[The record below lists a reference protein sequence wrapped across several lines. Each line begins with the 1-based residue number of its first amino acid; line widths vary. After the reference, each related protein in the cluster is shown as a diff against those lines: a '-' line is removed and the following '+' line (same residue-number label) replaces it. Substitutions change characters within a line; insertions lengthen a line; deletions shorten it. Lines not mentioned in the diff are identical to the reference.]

1 MSIRFQV
8 GDVARHAD
16 SSEWRTVKHIRYNNK
31 GEQLVGFG
39 RQPVGFSMAKDLILQ
54 EPVQLKFNMKPE
66 TREGMDSL
74 HKLLD
79 DFYRQNPTA
88 SAMMVDGFMDRDTD
102 TFADGMRMF
111 MTE

>member
-8 GDVARHAD
+8 GDVARHTD
-16 SSEWRTVKHIRYNNK
+16 SSNWRTVKHICYNSK

-66 TREGMDSL
+66 TREGFGKNST
-74 HKLLD
+74 LLD
-79 DFYRQNPTA
+79 HFCQQNPVA
-88 SAMMVDGFMDRDTD
+88 SAMMLDGFMDKDVD
-102 TFADGMRMF
+102 SMCDGIRMF

>member
-1 MSIRFQV
+1 MTIRFQV
-8 GDVARHAD
+8 GDVARFKD
-16 SSEWRTVKHIRYNNK
+16 SSTWRTVKHIRYTAK

-39 RQPVGFSMAKDLILQ
+39 RQPIGFSMAKDLIRQ
-54 EPVQLKFNMKPE
+54 DPVQLKFDMRPE

-88 SAMMVDGFMDRDTD
+88 SAMMVDGFMDKDVDTMC
-102 TFADGMRMF
+102 DGMRMF
-111 MTE
+111 MNE